1 MEQNKQ
7 YHFLCKHCG
16 EYDIIPGGIKTHK
29 CSHCGYR
36 NKVSYED
43 AIPLSDEEISQSR
56 PSFVLVNCPYC
67 GAQNIVANRVHTYKC
82 TFCQQPFSVLYEDEN
97 PLIQSPMDDVSDR
110 TTQEQKDQ
118 NGKVIFSVIL
128 IVAVIIFC
136 ICSLCSSPDESNT
149 PLTDKYETTVVVGV
163 KNYLRNTLRD
173 PDSYQDI
180 EWSQIGENAAGS
192 LYVRHKYRAKN
203 GFGGYVVEN
212 KIFYLDKQGNV
223 VGSENYYGQ

>member
-1 MEQNKQ
+1 MEQNRQ
-7 YHFLCKHCG
+7 YHFLCKQCG
-16 EYDIIPGGIKTHK
+16 EYDVIPGGIKTHK

-43 AIPLSDEEISQSR
+43 AIPLSEEEISQSKQ
-56 PSFVLVNCPYC
+56 SFALVNCPYC
-67 GAQNIVANRVHTYKC
+67 GTQNIVTNKAHTHKC
-82 TFCQQPFSVLYEDEN
+82 SVCQQPFSVLYEDE
-97 PLIQSPMDDVSDR
+97 QSLTQSSIDGVSGC

-118 NGKVIFSVIL
+118 NGKIILRVIL
-128 IVAVIIFC
+128 FIAVIIFC

-163 KNYLRNTLRD
+163 RNYLRNTLRD

-180 EWSQIGENAAGS
+180 EWSQIGENAAGN